1 MADNEQ
7 KAHQLVEEARG
18 KLRGTSSGFFSFIF
32 GGSSKEEEGLEMMGR
47 AANLYKMSKNWGK
60 AGSTFTMIGEH
71 HAKKGSKHDAA
82 TSFVEAANC
91 FKKTDHKE
99 ASESLLKA
107 IDIYTDMGRFTIAAK
122 HHQTVAELFEDNV
135 AHMETV
141 IQHYQIAAD
150 YFKGEESSSSAN
162 KCLVKV
168 AQYNATLEKYEK
180 AIQIYEQVS
189 YATFSCPTNI
199 YHFLS
204 PRSLRTAFSPTC

>member
-1 MADNEQ
+1 MGDSNEQ
-7 KAHQLVEEARG
+7 KANQLVTEAES
-18 KLRGTSSGFFSFIF
+18 KLRGASSGFFGFLF
-32 GGSSKEEEGLEMMGR
+32 GGSNKEDEGLEMLGR
-47 AANLYKMSKNWGK
+47 AANLYKMAKNWGK
-60 AGSTFTMIGEH
+60 AGNTFTKIASH

-91 FKKTDHKE
+91 YKKTDPKE

-135 AHMETV
+135 ANLDTV

-150 YFKGEESSSSAN
+150 YFKGEESTSSAN

-168 AQYNATLEKYEK
+168 AEYSATQEKYDK
-180 AIQIYEQVS
+180 AIQIYEQVK
-189 YATFSCPTNI
+189 TDD
-199 YHFLS
+199 
-204 PRSLRTAFSPTC
+204 